1 MIHVVRKIMK
11 GASMAAAPQISVIAS
26 GFDAPDHR
34 HLVRVRHVVARQG
47 WFNTRPLAH
56 L

>member
-1 MIHVVRKIMK
+1 MILVVRKIMK

-26 GFDAPDHR
+26 SFDAPDV
-34 HLVRVRHVVARQG
+34 VRVRHVVARRG
-47 WFNTRPLAH
+47 WFNTRPLAC